1 MENRGILRKS
11 DEGISGYGELKMK
24 KGDHRTFLGTFA
36 ALLLATIGIVAQTNE
51 ITYQGKLTVT
61 GEQSAT
67 YDFVFNLCN
76 TSDCESVLDT
86 ISRAGVDVTGGVFT
100 VKLNFASDE
109 FNGPDRFLEVRIKRP
124 NEASYTT
131 LLPRER
137 LTSSPYSF
145 QSARSVNSL
154 NLGGVAASQF
164 VLTSDPRLNA
174 SNYVQNSASAQPGVT
189 FNIGGA
195 GSANIFNATT
205 QFEIGGQRILSN
217 AGFRNLFVGINAG
230 TVNSGIDNA
239 FFGINAGASN
249 LAASRNSFFGS
260 GAGLANIGGSNSFFG
275 AAAGVDNTTGEAN
288 SFFGNNSGLRN
299 TSGSRNSF
307 FGEGTGFNNTIGSD
321 NSFFGRVSGVNN
333 TTGNNNTF
341 LGSRSGLSNSTGFEN
356 TFVGQG
362 AGENNSTA
370 SRNSFLGARAG
381 FSNNSGARNTFVGN
395 TAGWANTSGSDNAFF
410 GYEAGLGNT
419 NAGSNAFFGTY
430 AGRANTAEGN
440 SFFGS
445 AAGISN
451 VTGLGNSFFG
461 RSAGYQNTGS
471 SNTFIGSFTGANN
484 TVGNN
489 NVFIGSGAG
498 NPNTSTQVSNSIAI
512 GTGVTVSTNN
522 TIVLGTTAQSTQV
535 FGALRAGIFNGLASV
550 PALDVVNSAAGGG
563 VVAPNLYIR
572 TFAQGSS
579 GIHLCWKAATD
590 GITANVITNCS
601 SPFSEG
607 TQKQNIEPFTHG
619 LSIIKR
625 LKPVA
630 FKWKDNGSSD
640 VGLNAEDVAE
650 IAPDLVTLNDKG
662 KVVEVKEHSL
672 NILFI
677 NAFKQQQ
684 AQIEELAQ
692 QNKDL
697 QRQLEA
703 LKKLIC
709 SEKSLDAICR
719 KEPK

>member
-1 MENRGILRKS
+1 
-11 DEGISGYGELKMK
+11 MK
-24 KGDHRTFLGTFA
+24 KFTVILIISLFFCY
-36 ALLLATIGIVAQTNE
+36 ATTAQTLELSAFTFQGRLNNSGAPANGVYDMRFRLFDSPTAGVEQGTVQDVANVVAVNGDFTVLLDFGADAFNGFDRYLE
-51 ITYQGKLTVT
+51 ISISLGGQNNYSTLSPRQKLTSAPFAV
-61 GEQSAT
+61 QSVKAK
-67 YDFVFNLCN
+67 VS
-76 TSDCESVLDT
+76 SD
-86 ISRAGVDVTGGVFT
+86 
-100 VKLNFASDE
+100 SD
-109 FNGPDRFLEVRIKRP
+109 
-124 NEASYTT
+124 
-131 LLPRER
+131 
-137 LTSSPYSF
+137 
-145 QSARSVNSL
+145 Q
-154 NLGGVAASQF
+154 LGGVAADQY
-164 VLTSDPRLNA
+164 VLTGDPRMSDPRPPLPG
-174 SNYVQNSASAQPGVT
+174 STDYVQNTGTPQPGAN
-189 FNIGGA
+189 FNVGGTGSAGILNAQIQFSIGGA
-195 GSANIFNATT
+195 
-205 QFEIGGQRILSN
+205 RILSN
-217 AGFRNLFVGINAG
+217 QGIRNLFAG
-230 TVNSGIDNA
+230 V
-239 FFGINAGASN
+239 NAGAIN
-249 LAASRNSFFGS
+249 TGTDNTFVGH
-260 GAGLANIGGSNSFFG
+260 GAGS
-275 AAAGVDNTTGEAN
+275 
-288 SFFGNNSGLRN
+288 NNS
-299 TSGSRNSF
+299 T
-307 FGEGTGFNNTIGSD
+307 GSD
-321 NSFFGRVSGVNN
+321 NSFFGTFSGNFNTTGSSNAFYGDSSGSSNTIGNENAFFGRGTGSFN
-333 TTGNNNTF
+333 TTGNRNAFFGRGAGALNSAGSDNTF
-341 LGSRSGLSNSTGFEN
+341 AGMNTGFSNSSGQNNSFFGRSSGESNTTASLNSFFGAYSGFANTTGSNNAFFGGDTGRSNTTGF
-356 TFVGQG
+356 
-362 AGENNSTA
+362 
-370 SRNSFLGARAG
+370 RNSFYGTG
-381 FSNNSGARNTFVGN
+381 
-395 TAGWANTSGSDNAFF
+395 AGWANTSGSDNAFF
-410 GYEAGLGNT
+410 GYQAGLGNT
-419 NAGSNAFFGTY
+419 SAGYNAFFGAD

-445 AAGISN
+445 GAGISN

-461 RSAGYQNTGS
+461 RSAGFQNTGS
-471 SNTFIGSFTGANN
+471 SNTFIGSLTGANN

-563 VVAPNLYIR
+563 VVVPNLYIR

-630 FKWKDNGSSD
+630 FKWKDNGSFD

-703 LKKLIC
+703 LKKLIF